1 MTTSAPSLSQNA
13 MLVLK
18 RRYLRKDGEGA
29 VVETPD
35 MLLERVSENVASAD
49 YLYGD
54 RDAELER
61 REFLKAMSDLR
72 FLPNS
77 PTLMN
82 AGTSLQQLAAC
93 FVIPVED
100 SIEGIFD
107 ALKWAAIVHQ
117 SGGGTGFSFSRL
129 RPSGDVVAS
138 TSGQASGPLSFI
150 KVFDVATEAV
160 RQGGRRRGASM
171 GVLKVDHPDIEL
183 FIHSKDDKRT
193 MSNFNISV
201 GITDEFMS
209 AVECDGTVKF
219 RNPRDGK
226 AVGEMRARRLL
237 DEICRSAWSTGD
249 PGVLFLDTIE
259 RANPTPNIGEIE
271 STNPCGEVPLL
282 PFEACNLGSID
293 LVKMFGAS
301 EGEIDWE
308 LLGDTVST
316 GIRFLDNVIDA
327 SKYPLPQISA
337 MVKGNRKVGLGVMGF
352 ADLLLLLDQRYGSRE
367 SFDTA
372 TKLMEFIRERAMEES
387 ASIASARGSFPN
399 IEGSRVAEPMRNA
412 TVLSIAPTG
421 TISMIAGC
429 SSGIEPNFAF
439 YLSRHVLDG
448 EELVDVNQVFLERI
462 GRERLDA
469 DFVLSEM
476 SKGAPLSEVPG
487 IPDAMLEV
495 FVTAHD
501 VDPLLQVKMQARFQQ
516 HVDNGVSKTINLPNG
531 STPDDMAKVFSEAY
545 RLGCKG
551 ITVYREGSRPGQVL
565 TAGDG
570 KVGCFMCGKLD

>member
-1 MTTSAPSLSQNA
+1 M
-13 MLVLK
+13 K
-18 RRYLRKDGEGA
+18 
-29 VVETPD
+29 
-35 MLLERVSENVASAD
+35 
-49 YLYGD
+49 
-54 RDAELER
+54 
-61 REFLKAMSDLR
+61 DLR

-82 AGTSLQQLAAC
+82 AGTALQQLAAC

-138 TSGQASGPLSFI
+138 TSGQASGPLSFM

-171 GVLKVDHPDIEL
+171 GVLRVDHPDIL
-183 FIHSKDDKRT
+183 QFIHSKDDKKT

-201 GITDEFMS
+201 GITDEFIS
-209 AVECDGTVKF
+209 AVENDDTVVL
-219 RNPRDGK
+219 RNPHGGAK
-226 AVGEMRARRLL
+226 AGEMKARRLL
-237 DEICRSAWSTGD
+237 GEICDSAWRTGD

-259 RANPTPNIGEIE
+259 RTNPTPNIGTIE

-282 PFEACNLGSID
+282 PFEACNLGSIN
-293 LVKMFGAS
+293 LVKMYDDVSG
-301 EGEIDWE
+301 GIDWDI
-308 LLGDTVST
+308 LGDTVST
-316 GIRFLDNVIDA
+316 AIRFLDNVIDA
-327 SKYPLPQISA
+327 SKYPLPQINE

-352 ADLLLLLDQRYGSRE
+352 ADLLLLQNERYGSRE

-372 TKLMEFIRERAMEES
+372 SRLMGFMKDRAKEES
-387 ASIASARGSFPN
+387 ASIGSSRGSFPN
-399 IEGSRVAEPMRNA
+399 IDGSNVIGPMRNA
-412 TVLSIAPTG
+412 TLLSIAPTG

-439 YLSRHVLDG
+439 YMTRHVLDG
-448 EELVDVNQVFLERI
+448 EELVDINHVFLDRI
-462 GRERLDA
+462 KAEGLDV
-469 DFVLSEM
+469 DLVLKELSEGR
-476 SKGAPLSEVPG
+476 SLSDVPG

-501 VDPLLQVKMQARFQQ
+501 IDPLLQVEMQSRFQE
-516 HVDNGVSKTINLPNG
+516 HVDNGVSKTINLPRS
-531 STPDDMAKVFSEAY
+531 STPDDVARVFMEAY
-545 RLGCKG
+545 NKGCKG
-551 ITVYREGSRPGQVL
+551 ITVYREGSKPGQVL
-565 TAGDG
+565 TAVDG
-570 KVGCFMCGKLD
+570 KVGCFMCGKI